1 MTMNKNTYFSSSDIF
16 LPGEV
21 PIFRTN
27 PHWLFLAIPLSGIS
41 FFFLSYLFFICPFLA
56 DVIPSTGLICYI
68 STWLIL
74 LFFSVILCLE
84 WKHNRLILT
93 NFRLTQERGIFGKRR
108 MSLRLDKIQDITSDI
123 SLTGRLLN
131 YGTLII
137 ESAGKEGKMVFQGM
151 PSPDAIKRMI
161 EGEVQKFTSSRP
173 FPST

>member
-1 MTMNKNTYFSSSDIF
+1 MNKNNYSNSFELF
-16 LPGEV
+16 LSGEV

-27 PHWLFLAIPLSGIS
+27 PHWIFLAIPLSGIS

-56 DVIPSTGLICYI
+56 EVIPSTGLICYI
-68 STWLIL
+68 TTWLIL
-74 LFFSVILCLE
+74 LFFSFILCLE

-93 NFRLTQERGIFGKRR
+93 NFRLTQERGIFGNRR
-108 MSLRLDKIQDITSDI
+108 MSIRLDNIQDITSDI
-123 SLTGRLLN
+123 SLASRLFD

-161 EGEVQKFTSSRP
+161 EGEVQRFTSSRP